1 MDKIL
6 LEGMIRV
13 ADIPGDYYYFEEER
27 YQMVGEHTHKIFKL
41 GQKIRV
47 TVSGV
52 DKILRNIDF
61 EIAQDEDETEGANT
75 ETRQD
80 AALDHND
87 NQTDAVTKSTK
98 KADGKAQKSVA
109 KEKVKKQK
117 NSTKA
122 KKSLRQLSRQ
132 KQKHSRALPCKSKGA

>member
-1 MDKIL
+1 
-6 LEGMIRV
+6 
-13 ADIPGDYYYFEEER
+13 
-27 YQMVGEHTHKIFKL
+27 MVGEHTHKIFKL

-61 EIAQDEDETEGANT
+61 EIAQDEDETAGANT

-87 NQTDAVTKSTK
+87 NQTDAVTKVKKSGQQSTK
-98 KADGKAQKSVA
+98 KCSKREGK
-109 KEKVKKQK
+109 KEKKQHE
-117 NSTKA
+117 S
-122 KKSLRQLSRQ
+122 
-132 KQKHSRALPCKSKGA
+132 

>member
-1 MDKIL
+1 
-6 LEGMIRV
+6 
-13 ADIPGDYYYFEEER
+13 
-27 YQMVGEHTHKIFKL
+27 MVGEHTHKIFKL

-98 KADGKAQKSVA
+98 KADSKAA
-109 KEKVKKQK
+109 KKCSKRESK
-117 NSTKA
+117 KA
-122 KKSLRQLSRQ
+122 KK
-132 KQKHSRALPCKSKGA
+132 